1 MIGEHGGDCVPS
13 AVNVDGGV
21 PAVVLRRVGRRFV
34 RREHWTGNAGM
45 SVWIACTN
53 EKEQHEV

>member
-1 MIGEHGGDCVPS
+1 MIGEHGGD
-13 AVNVDGGV
+13 GV
-21 PAVVLRRVGRRFV
+21 PLAVDDGVPVVVLRRVGRRFF
-34 RREHWTGNAGM
+34 RRAHWTGNAGM